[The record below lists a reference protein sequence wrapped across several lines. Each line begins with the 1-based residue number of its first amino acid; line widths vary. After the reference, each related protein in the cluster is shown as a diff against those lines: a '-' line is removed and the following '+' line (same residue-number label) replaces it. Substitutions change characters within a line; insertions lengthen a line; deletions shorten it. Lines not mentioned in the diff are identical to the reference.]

1 MATREMMKDDSTEE
15 TVETILSRLTPLER
29 ATYDATMSAIML
41 STYASLQ
48 EVAEQIGEV
57 EILRNENNLEER
69 ALLPLA
75 EAGLVE
81 LISTLPIAGEA

>member
-1 MATREMMKDDSTEE
+1 MATREMMNDDSTEE

-57 EILRNENNLEER
+57 EILRSENDLEER

-75 EAGLVE
+75 EAGLIE

>member
-1 MATREMMKDDSTEE
+1 MATREMMNDDSTEE

-57 EILRNENNLEER
+57 EILRSENDLEER

>member
-1 MATREMMKDDSTEE
+1 MATREMMNDDFPEE

-41 STYASLQ
+41 STYANLQ
-48 EVAEQIGEV
+48 EVAEQIEEV
-57 EILRNENNLEER
+57 EILRNDSDLEER

-81 LISTLPIAGEA
+81 LIGSLPIAGEA

>member
-57 EILRNENNLEER
+57 EILRSENNLEER

>member
-1 MATREMMKDDSTEE
+1 MATREMMNEDSPEE

-41 STYASLQ
+41 STYAELQ
-48 EVAEQIGEV
+48 DVAEQIDEV
-57 EILRNENNLEER
+57 EVLRNDVDLENR

-81 LISTLPIAGEA
+81 LISSLPISGEA

>member
-1 MATREMMKDDSTEE
+1 MATREMMNDDLPEE

-41 STYASLQ
+41 STYANLQ
-48 EVAEQIGEV
+48 EVVEQIDEV
-57 EILRNENNLEER
+57 EILRNDSDLEER

-75 EAGLVE
+75 EAGLIE
-81 LISTLPIAGEA
+81 LISSLPIAGEA

>member
-1 MATREMMKDDSTEE
+1 MATREMMNDDFPEE

-41 STYASLQ
+41 STYANLQ
-48 EVAEQIGEV
+48 EVAEQIEEV
-57 EILRNENNLEER
+57 EILRNDSDLEER

-81 LISTLPIAGEA
+81 LIGSLPIAAEA